1 MNVVFVALVV
11 VAVVFAAFTGHMDQ
25 VGTSAMTSAGAAVT
39 LSIGLVGVM
48 ALWLGIMRVAEEAG
62 LVKTLG
68 RVVRPVMTR
77 LFPDVPAD
85 HPAMASMVMN
95 IAANMLGLG
104 NAATPL
110 GLKAMQ
116 DLQTLN
122 PEQEVAT
129 DAMALFLAINTSS
142 VQLVPATV
150 IALRAAAGATQPA
163 DIVLPTLL
171 ATTVST
177 TVAIVLAKVL
187 SRWRRYRI
195 PEARRDA

>member
-1 MNVVFVALVV
+1 MNLVFVALVI

-25 VGTSAMTSAGAAVT
+25 VGTQAMTSAGTAVT

-62 LVKTLG
+62 LVRTLG

-122 PEQEVAT
+122 PEKEVAT

-195 PEARRDA
+195 PETTGDA